1 MSFFFHDMPCGKL
14 PFFQKNGPIPMST
27 QTALTG
33 LRGYL
38 GSELKDMGKIREEL
52 KGKVGLD
59 VI

>member
-1 MSFFFHDMPCGKL
+1 M

-38 GSELKDMGKIREEL
+38 GSEQKNIWKIREEL
-52 KGKVGLD
+52 KGRVGLD